1 MNNFEKKRKE
11 IELLLQKLKNKEQIE
26 KALLNNISNN
36 ENIKIIPIDINYE
49 KNKIYDWET
58 DIEINPDF
66 ELWEKELS
74 E

>member
-1 MNNFEKKRKE
+1 MSNFEKKRKE

-26 KALLNNISNN
+26 KALLNNIANN
-36 ENIKIIPIDINYE
+36 ENIRIIPIDTNYE

-74 E
+74 G

>member
-1 MNNFEKKRKE
+1 MSNFEKKRKE
-11 IELLLQKLKNKEQIE
+11 IELLLQKLKNKEKIE
-26 KALLNNISNN
+26 KALLNNIANN
-36 ENIKIIPIDINYE
+36 ENIRIIPIDTNYE

>member
-1 MNNFEKKRKE
+1 MSNFEKKRKE

-26 KALLNNISNN
+26 KALLNNIANN
-36 ENIKIIPIDINYE
+36 ENIKIIPIDTDYE

>member
-1 MNNFEKKRKE
+1 MSNFEKKRKE

-26 KALLNNISNN
+26 KALLNNIANN
-36 ENIKIIPIDINYE
+36 ENIRIIPINTDYE

>member
-1 MNNFEKKRKE
+1 MSNFEKKRKE

-26 KALLNNISNN
+26 KALLNNIANN
-36 ENIKIIPIDINYE
+36 ENIRIIPIDTDYE

>member
-1 MNNFEKKRKE
+1 MSKE

-26 KALLNNISNN
+26 KALLNNIANN
-36 ENIKIIPIDINYE
+36 ENIRIIPIDTDYE

-66 ELWEKELS
+66 ELWNKELS

>member
-1 MNNFEKKRKE
+1 MSNFEKKRKE

-26 KALLNNISNN
+26 KALLNNIANN
-36 ENIKIIPIDINYE
+36 KNIRIIPIDTDYE
-49 KNKIYDWET
+49 KNKIYDWEI

>member
-1 MNNFEKKRKE
+1 MSNFEKKRKE

-26 KALLNNISNN
+26 KALLNNIANN
-36 ENIKIIPIDINYE
+36 ENIRIIPIDTNYE